1 MPSSPA
7 CIGLTG
13 GIGSGK
19 SAALQAFH
27 RRGAAVL
34 SADDVVHRLYLDP
47 GVRAAVRERFGPD
60 VMGADGAVDRPALG
74 RVVVADPEGM
84 AFLEGLLHP
93 RIAEARSAWIA
104 EQRAMNPPPPL
115 LVCEVPLLF
124 EVGLADAFDATLVVT
139 ASRDVRRRRVEA
151 RGQDFEAR
159 AALQWD
165 EGRKVAAANYHYVND
180 GTEAELDAWVDRM
193 FRSWAADGSS

>member
-1 MPSSPA
+1 MPNSPA

-34 SADDVVHRLYLDP
+34 SADEVVHRLYADP
-47 GVRAAVRERFGPD
+47 DVVGAVVARFGPD
-60 VMGADGAVDRPALG
+60 VLNERGEVDRPALG
-74 RVVVADPEGM
+74 AAAMAADGGM
-84 AFLEGLLHP
+84 TFLEDLLHP
-93 RIAEARSAWIA
+93 RISDARMSWIS
-104 EQRAMNPPPPL
+104 EQREAVPAPPL

-124 EVGLADAFDATLVVT
+124 EVGLADRFDAVLVVT
-139 ASRDVRRRRVEA
+139 ASDDVRRARVAA
-151 RGQDFEAR
+151 RGQDFDAR

-165 EGRKVAAANYHYVND
+165 EDRKMAAANASYVND
-180 GTEAELDAWVDRM
+180 GTEEQLDAWVGDM
-193 FRSWAADGSS
+193 FRVWAAHGAS

>member
-34 SADDVVHRLYLDP
+34 SADEVVHRLYVDP
-47 GVRAAVRERFGPD
+47 AVVQAVVARFGSE
-60 VMGADGAVDRPALG
+60 VLADDGSVDRPALG
-74 RVVVADPEGM
+74 AAAMASDGGM
-84 AFLEGLLHP
+84 AFLEELLHP
-93 RIAEARSAWIA
+93 RIGDARTSWIE
-104 EQRAMNPPPPL
+104 EQRAADPTPPL

-124 EVGLADAFDATLVVT
+124 EVGLADRFDAVLVVT
-139 ASRDVRRRRVEA
+139 ASDDVRRARVEA
-151 RGQDFEAR
+151 RGQDFDAR

-165 EGRKVAAANYHYVND
+165 EDRKVAAANASFVND
-180 GTEAELDAWVDRM
+180 GTEAELDAWVGDM
-193 FRSWAADGSS
+193 FRVWAAHGAA

>member
-1 MPSSPA
+1 MPHPPA

-34 SADDVVHRLYLDP
+34 SADEIVHRLYDTAE
-47 GVRAAVRERFGPD
+47 VREAVRERFGES
-60 VMGADGAVDRPALG
+60 VIARDGSVDRAALG
-74 RVVVADPEGM
+74 ARAMAEPGGM
-84 AFLEGLLHP
+84 AFLEELLHP
-93 RIAEARSAWIA
+93 RIGAARIRWIA
-104 EQRAMNPPPPL
+104 EERARIPAAPL

-124 EVGLADAFDATLVVT
+124 EVGLEDVFDATVVVT
-139 ASRDVRRRRVEA
+139 ASAEIRRRRVEA
-151 RGQDFEAR
+151 RGQDFDAR

-165 EGRKVAAANYHYVND
+165 EDRKVAMANEHYVND
-180 GTEAELDAWVDRM
+180 GTEAELDAWVDGV
-193 FRSWAADGSS
+193 FRRWAGDGTP